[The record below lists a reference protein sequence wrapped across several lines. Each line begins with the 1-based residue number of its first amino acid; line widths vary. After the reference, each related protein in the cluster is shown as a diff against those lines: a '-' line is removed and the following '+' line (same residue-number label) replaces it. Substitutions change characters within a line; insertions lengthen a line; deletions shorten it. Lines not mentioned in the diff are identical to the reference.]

1 MAHHQL
7 ILASLLLTVTACID
21 GTRSLDPKGLV
32 QIGDT
37 DTSTEFEGHFNTRDS
52 AQPQEKRVPERS
64 ELINPNYPPGLLS
77 GSWYHRSTD
86 ARPAFTIDSEFFS
99 IDYGDTIVKVPF
111 ILRGD
116 SIEIFERHDGETST
130 GIITKL
136 TKASLVIKWTTG
148 DVNRYVARAEHLH
161 LPIRIN

>member
-7 ILASLLLTVTACID
+7 ILACLLLNVTACID

-32 QIGDT
+32 QHGDT
-37 DTSTEFEGHFNTRDS
+37 DTPTEFESHFNTRDS
-52 AQPQEKRVPERS
+52 AQPQEKWMPERS
-64 ELINPNYPPGLLS
+64 ELIDPNYPPGLLS

-86 ARPAFTIDSEFFS
+86 TRPAFTMDSEFFS
-99 IDYGDTIVKVPF
+99 IDHGDTIVKVPF

-116 SIEIFERHDGETST
+116 SIKIFERHDGATSS

-136 TKASLVIKWTTG
+136 TKDSLVIQWTTG
-148 DVNRYVARAEHLH
+148 DENRYVSGATPQHAPTLSK
-161 LPIRIN
+161 